1 MKIEFPAL
9 QSEPLIYFLVHGGVF
24 VLVMGTLFFIL
35 GLWLGSAIWGRY
47 KVLAKAIRAENE
59 AQREEIATLKR
70 KLAEQSIRSS
80 TGPLPPVPQL
90 LTEVLP
96 RVADVFPERRFEYP
110 ALAALPKQPDEK
122 KKPEAPKH
130 APTEPATTSSGKSSS
145 RKSTIKAKAKSE
157 APAAP
162 TPPAPPASDAPAITE
177 EADAVEPFGF
187 LLGESSEPAAISTP
201 STSALTAIIKGT
213 ATAPLIAAPSVPA
226 TAPAAPPDEP
236 AAPVLSLM
244 PDVPVVQPE
253 FDAALGL
260 IYKQTPPDAD
270 DLTKIKGIATVLEK
284 RLHELGIHTYRQIAS
299 WDDSHIREFSSR
311 LAFKDRIAR
320 EHWVEQARSLNEAR
334 QSA

>member
-47 KVLAKAIRAENE
+47 KVQAKAIRAENE

-70 KLAEQSIRSS
+70 KLAEQSMRPS
-80 TGPLPPVPQL
+80 TGPLPPVTHL

-96 RVADVFPERRFEYP
+96 SVADVFPERRFEYP
-110 ALAALPKQPDEK
+110 ALAALPKQPEEK
-122 KKPEAPKH
+122 KSQVPKH

-145 RKSTIKAKAKSE
+145 RKSTIKAKSKSE
-157 APAAP
+157 PPAAP
-162 TPPAPPASDAPAITE
+162 TPPAPPASDAPTITE
-177 EADAVEPFGF
+177 EADAIEPFGF
-187 LLGESSEPAAISTP
+187 LLAEPSESAAAAAP
-201 STSALTAIIKGT
+201 STSALTAIIKGS

-236 AAPVLSLM
+236 ASPVLSLM

-260 IYKQTPPDAD
+260 IYKQSPPDAD
-270 DLTKIKGIATVLEK
+270 DLTKIKGIATVLDK